1 MAKKTKTYPLYI
13 ALLLCFFQVAGIDVY
28 AQEPVKVSQD
38 SISPV
43 REAPKARARR
53 HREPVV
59 STPATDSVKVE
70 KAVVLPPIDS
80 LENLKRIET
89 PVMPSVVKADS
100 LPPVMPKKLF
110 VPNPTKATWY
120 AIVFPGG
127 GQIYNRKYWKLP
139 IIYGGF
145 AGCAYAL
152 SWNGKMYKD
161 YAQAYICLLYTS
173 PSPRDMRRSRMPS
186 SA

>member
-80 LENLKRIET
+80 LENLKPAIVTADSLEEVNRQNLERIET

-110 VPNPTKATWY
+110 VPNPTKL
-120 AIVFPGG
+120 PGMPSYFRAEDKFITANTG
-127 GQIYNRKYWKLP
+127 SY
-139 IIYGGF
+139 
-145 AGCAYAL
+145 
-152 SWNGKMYKD
+152 
-161 YAQAYICLLYTS
+161 LLYMVDLPDVLTH
-173 PSPRDMRRSRMPS
+173 
-186 SA
+186 

>member
-80 LENLKRIET
+80 LENLKPAIVTADSLEEVNRQNLERIET

-110 VPNPTKATWY
+110 VLT
-120 AIVFPGG
+120 
-127 GQIYNRKYWKLP
+127 RRKLP
-139 IIYGGF
+139 GMPSYFRAEDKFITANTGSY
-145 AGCAYAL
+145 
-152 SWNGKMYKD
+152 
-161 YAQAYICLLYTS
+161 LLYMVDLPDVLTH
-173 PSPRDMRRSRMPS
+173 
-186 SA
+186 

>member
-70 KAVVLPPIDS
+70 KAVDRQFGEP
-80 LENLKRIET
+80 ET
-89 PVMPSVVKADS
+89 R
-100 LPPVMPKKLF
+100 
-110 VPNPTKATWY
+110 Y
-120 AIVFPGG
+120 RYGRQPGG
-127 GQIYNRKYWKLP
+127 SQPTEPGKDRNTRHAIGRK
-139 IIYGGF
+139 G
-145 AGCAYAL
+145 
-152 SWNGKMYKD
+152 
-161 YAQAYICLLYTS
+161 
-173 PSPRDMRRSRMPS
+173 R
-186 SA
+186 

>member
-80 LENLKRIET
+80 LENLK
-89 PVMPSVVKADS
+89 P
-100 LPPVMPKKLF
+100 
-110 VPNPTKATWY
+110 
-120 AIVFPGG
+120 AIVTADTAGNNRYIGLSISYSLLCRLGLLFGY
-127 GQIYNRKYWKLP
+127 IYSCKN
-139 IIYGGF
+139 IIIRF
-145 AGCAYAL
+145 HL
-152 SWNGKMYKD
+152 
-161 YAQAYICLLYTS
+161 
-173 PSPRDMRRSRMPS
+173 
-186 SA
+186 

>member
-80 LENLKRIET
+80 LENLKPAIVTADSLEEVNRQNKERIET
-89 PVMPSVVKADS
+89 PD
-100 LPPVMPKKLF
+100 LP
-110 VPNPTKATWY
+110 
-120 AIVFPGG
+120 
-127 GQIYNRKYWKLP
+127 
-139 IIYGGF
+139 
-145 AGCAYAL
+145 
-152 SWNGKMYKD
+152 
-161 YAQAYICLLYTS
+161 
-173 PSPRDMRRSRMPS
+173 
-186 SA
+186 

>member
-59 STPATDSVKVE
+59 STPATG
-70 KAVVLPPIDS
+70 
-80 LENLKRIET
+80 RQ
-89 PVMPSVVKADS
+89 
-100 LPPVMPKKLF
+100 
-110 VPNPTKATWY
+110 
-120 AIVFPGG
+120 PGG
-127 GQIYNRKYWKLP
+127 SQPTEPGKDRNTRHAIGRK
-139 IIYGGF
+139 G
-145 AGCAYAL
+145 
-152 SWNGKMYKD
+152 
-161 YAQAYICLLYTS
+161 
-173 PSPRDMRRSRMPS
+173 R
-186 SA
+186 